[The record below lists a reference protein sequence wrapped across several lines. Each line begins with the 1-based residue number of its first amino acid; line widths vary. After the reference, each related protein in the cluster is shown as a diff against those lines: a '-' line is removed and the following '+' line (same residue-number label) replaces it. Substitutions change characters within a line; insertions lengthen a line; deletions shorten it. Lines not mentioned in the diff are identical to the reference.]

1 MEKYVS
7 IIVTVVIA
15 IGILVFLYFRKRNDE
30 AGKEEI
36 KKFLDT
42 LQSDFEAV
50 IMEAIE
56 KFDFISF
63 DNLILAEQHIIN
75 SVIDVLWIKAIRAL
89 EDYVTDPLSK
99 LVIKKY
105 LTRENIETFTREIFR
120 ESVSVQT
127 KYTSK
132 YNTAILAANKDAISF
147 EKETEDFNEEIDK
160 DVPVDFVEVEYIDP
174 TSIIDKEGNV
184 VQQELNPPKEE
195 ESEEIDTNDS
205 SIEIIE

>member
-75 SVIDVLWIKAIRAL
+75 SVIDVLWSKAIRAL

-105 LTRENIETFTREIFR
+105 LTRENIESFIREIFR

-132 YNTAILAANKDAISF
+132 YNTAILAANKDALSF

-205 SIEIIE
+205 SIEILE